1 MSKLNQYIE
10 AMKEGGNLLALA
22 SCATLSAATGTIVPL
37 LVGLVGEALYLV
49 TVPDSNWYQRKLSER
64 ERAARNK
71 SFAETFMN
79 SEREMLPELSSGLC
93 ERYDTLKYTRNQV
106 AEDAEGK
113 EQWYEDVIRKLDYLL
128 LAFLQ
133 FAHKEGQFRKHLQNI
148 AKNIKLDEERKEPRR
163 RRAGLDEIL
172 TDYESPG
179 ADAPSDE
186 LEAWAKRVVDAIQE
200 KYDKE
205 VAVVEAKI
213 QSSSAGD
220 PNVAILMKRVE
231 VIRRRAEYVAKMGR
245 MMVNIHHQ
253 MRLLEDTFG
262 LISDEVRAR
271 PPQEVLHDIE
281 EVVLQTN
288 LLSEAIDQFAPVEQ
302 MLANQ
307 G

>member
-1 MSKLNQYIE
+1 MGKLNQYIE
-10 AMKEGGNLLALA
+10 AVKESPNLLAMA
-22 SCATLSAATGTIVPL
+22 SVVTAAAAVGSVVPL

-49 TVPDSNWYQRKLSER
+49 TVPDSNWYQRTLNER
-64 ERAARNK
+64 ERAAKAK
-71 SFAETFMN
+71 SFNETFATA
-79 SEREMLPELSSGLC
+79 EREILGELTSGLR
-93 ERYDTLKYTRNQV
+93 ERYQTLKYARDQV
-106 AEDAEGK
+106 AEDAAGK
-113 EQWYEDVIRKLDYLL
+113 EKWYEDVIRKLDHLL

-133 FAHKEGQFRKHLQNI
+133 FAQKEGQFREHLERV
-148 AKNIKLDEERKEPRR
+148 AKSVQPDEPAKKRKNNVNLDEVL
-163 RRAGLDEIL
+163 G
-172 TDYESPG
+172 DYESPH

-200 KYDKE
+200 KYDRE
-205 VAVVEAKI
+205 IAGVEARI

-220 PNVAILMKRVE
+220 PNVAILQKRTE

-271 PPQEVLHDIE
+271 PPQEVLQDIE

-302 MLANQ
+302 LLANS
-307 G
+307 